1 MTDHNRY
8 KVMSNE
14 LEPKPTPSQ
23 TMIYQI
29 RLKGHLGREWTDW
42 FEGLTITLEEDGNT
56 LLSGPVADQAA
67 LHGLLKKVRDL
78 GMPLVSVVQVQF
90 NDTHPYRS
98 KKEIKMNT
106 NRKSAVIVGI
116 LFILGFAGAFG
127 PVMVKPIL
135 DDQMYLVRIFE
146 NQNTVMMGVLAQLI
160 MALACA
166 GIAIG
171 LYPILKKY
179 NEALALGAV
188 GFRLIENIF
197 QIVAALALLTLLTLS
212 KESGNANGFA
222 QSAFQAAGTSLHAIH
237 FWSALVLAHFGF
249 CLGALMYYYVFY
261 RSGLIPRWLSVWGMV
276 GILLHLTGA
285 LITMFTQVDPFS
297 TSTSLLSIPI
307 GLNELTLAGWLIVK
321 GFNPSAVASRTAKT
335 ATNEFLSA
343 V

>member
-1 MTDHNRY
+1 MTD
-8 KVMSNE
+8 
-14 LEPKPTPSQ
+14 KPTSNAQ
-23 TMIYQI
+23 HYEI
-29 RLKGHLGREWTDW
+29 RLKGHLEARWSNR

-56 LLSGPVADQAA
+56 LLSGSVADQAA

-78 GMPLVSVVQVQF
+78 GMPLVSVIQIQL
-90 NDTHPYRS
+90 DETHSYRS
-98 KKEIKMNT
+98 NKEKKMNT
-106 NRKSAVIVGI
+106 NRKTAIIVGI

-127 PVMVKPIL
+127 PVAVKPIL
-135 DDQMYLVRIFE
+135 DDPMYLARIFE

-212 KESGNANGFA
+212 KESGSVTGFA

-276 GILLHLTGA
+276 GILLHMTGA

-321 GFNPSAVASRTAKT
+321 GFNSSAIASLSAKT
-335 ATNEFLSA
+335 ARNELLSA
-343 V
+343 A

>member
-1 MTDHNRY
+1 MRHKIIATPATDAQCY
-8 KVMSNE
+8 E
-14 LEPKPTPSQ
+14 
-23 TMIYQI
+23 I
-29 RLKGHLGREWTDW
+29 RLKGHLDARWGNQ
-42 FEGLTITLEEDGNT
+42 FGGLTITLEEDGNT

-78 GMPLVSVVQVQF
+78 GMPLVSVGQVQL
-90 NDTHPYRS
+90 NETHPYRS
-98 KKEIKMNT
+98 KKEKKMNT
-106 NRKSAVIVGI
+106 NRKAATMVGI

-127 PVMVKPIL
+127 PVAVKPIL
-135 DDQMYLVRIFE
+135 DDPMYLAKIFE

-171 LYPILKKY
+171 LYPILRKY
-179 NEALALGAV
+179 NESLALGAV
-188 GFRLIENIF
+188 GFRIIENIF

-212 KESGNANGFA
+212 QESVKADA
-222 QSAFQAAGTSLHAIH
+222 LAASAFQVAGTSLHAIH

-307 GLNELTLAGWLIVK
+307 GLNELVLAVWLIVK
-321 GFNPSAVASRTAKT
+321 GFNPLAIASHSAKT
-335 ATNEFLSA
+335 ATNELLSA
-343 V
+343 A

>member
-1 MTDHNRY
+1 MID
-8 KVMSNE
+8 
-14 LEPKPTPSQ
+14 KPTSDAQ
-23 TMIYQI
+23 HYEI
-29 RLKGHLGREWTDW
+29 RLKGHLEARWRNR
-42 FEGLTITLEEDGNT
+42 FEGITITLQEDGDT

-67 LHGLLKKVRDL
+67 LHGLLKRIRDL
-78 GMPLVSVVQVQF
+78 GMPLVSVIQVQS
-90 NDTHPYRS
+90 NDIVSYRS
-98 KKEIKMNT
+98 KKGEKMNT

-127 PVMVKPIL
+127 PVMVNPIM
-135 DDQMYLVRIFE
+135 DDPMYLARIFE

-212 KESGNANGFA
+212 KESGNATGFA
-222 QSAFQAAGTSLHAIH
+222 QSAFQAAGAALHAIH

-285 LITMFTQVDPFS
+285 LITMFAQVDPFS
-297 TSTSLLSIPI
+297 TSTSLLSIPV
-307 GLNELTLAGWLIVK
+307 GLNELALAGWLIVK
-321 GFNPSAVASRTAKT
+321 GFNPSAAASLTAKN
-335 ATNEFLSA
+335 AANELLSA
-343 V
+343 A

>member
-1 MTDHNRY
+1 MNT
-8 KVMSNE
+8 
-14 LEPKPTPSQ
+14 T
-23 TMIYQI
+23 
-29 RLKGHLGREWTDW
+29 KGSPLG
-42 FEGLTITLEEDGNT
+42 
-56 LLSGPVADQAA
+56 
-67 LHGLLKKVRDL
+67 
-78 GMPLVSVVQVQF
+78 
-90 NDTHPYRS
+90 
-98 KKEIKMNT
+98 T

-135 DDQMYLVRIFE
+135 DDPMYLARIFE

-212 KESGNANGFA
+212 KESGNATGFA
-222 QSAFQAAGTSLHAIH
+222 QSAFQAAGASLHAIH

-261 RSGLIPRWLSVWGMV
+261 RSGLIPRWLSGWGIV
-276 GILLHLTGA
+276 AILLHLTGA
-285 LITMFTQVDPFS
+285 LITMFTQIDPFS

-321 GFNPSAVASRTAKT
+321 GFNPSAIATLSAKT
-335 ATNEFLSA
+335 ATNELLSA
-343 V
+343 A

>member
-1 MTDHNRY
+1 MNT
-8 KVMSNE
+8 
-14 LEPKPTPSQ
+14 T
-23 TMIYQI
+23 
-29 RLKGHLGREWTDW
+29 KGSPLG
-42 FEGLTITLEEDGNT
+42 
-56 LLSGPVADQAA
+56 
-67 LHGLLKKVRDL
+67 
-78 GMPLVSVVQVQF
+78 
-90 NDTHPYRS
+90 
-98 KKEIKMNT
+98 T

-116 LFILGFAGAFG
+116 LFIFGFAGAFG

-135 DDQMYLVRIFE
+135 DDPMYLARIFE
-146 NQNTVMMGVLAQLI
+146 NQNTMMMGVLAQLI

-212 KESGNANGFA
+212 KESGNTTGFA
-222 QSAFQAAGTSLHAIH
+222 QSAFQAVGTSLHAIH
-237 FWSALVLAHFGF
+237 FWSAFVLAHFGF

-261 RSGLIPRWLSVWGMV
+261 RSSLIPRWLSGWGIV
-276 GILLHLTGA
+276 AILMHLTGA
-285 LITMFTQVDPFS
+285 LITMFTQIDPFS

-321 GFNPSAVASRTAKT
+321 GFNPSNIASHSAKT
-335 ATNEFLSA
+335 ATNELLSVA
-343 V
+343 

>member
-1 MTDHNRY
+1 MTD
-8 KVMSNE
+8 
-14 LEPKPTPSQ
+14 KPTSNAQ
-23 TMIYQI
+23 HYEI
-29 RLKGHLGREWTDW
+29 RLKGHLEARWSNR

-56 LLSGPVADQAA
+56 LLSGSVADQAA

-78 GMPLVSVVQVQF
+78 GMPLVSVFQIQL
-90 NDTHPYRS
+90 DETHSYRS
-98 KKEIKMNT
+98 NKEKKMNT
-106 NRKSAVIVGI
+106 NRKTAIIVGI

-127 PVMVKPIL
+127 PVAVKPIL
-135 DDQMYLVRIFE
+135 DDPMYLARIFE

-212 KESGNANGFA
+212 KEAGNATGFA
-222 QSAFQAAGTSLHAIH
+222 QAAFQAAGASLHAIH

-261 RSGLIPRWLSVWGMV
+261 RSGLIPRWLSVWGIV

-285 LITMFTQVDPFS
+285 LITMFAQVDPFS
-297 TSTSLLSIPI
+297 TSTSLLSIPV
-307 GLNELTLAGWLIVK
+307 GLNELALAGWLIVK
-321 GFNPSAVASRTAKT
+321 GFNPLALAAMSAKKDEV
-335 ATNEFLSA
+335 
-343 V
+343 